1 MSDLS
6 AGIWNE
12 LQDQT
17 VQVNTYRRNVQR
29 AFLEVVDDRLHPN
42 EEDLNSNFNPAAA
55 PWTSDIR
62 AVLRAELEDIDL
74 LAEQALART
83 SQDMTRIHLRD
94 VRSEIQRI
102 LGGNGN

>member
-1 MSDLS
+1 
-6 AGIWNE
+6 
-12 LQDQT
+12 
-17 VQVNTYRRNVQR
+17 
-29 AFLEVVDDRLHPN
+29 
-42 EEDLNSNFNPAAA
+42 SNFNPAAA

-74 LAEQALART
+74 LVEQALSRT
-83 SQDMTRIHLRD
+83 SQDMTRTHLRD